1 MHRFGRVGRSV
12 RTARAGE
19 YIRSPTL
26 PLSYTFAIELLLRD
40 AKHIDAGLRFYRDPP
55 RTDLSTLTRRNVA
68 AVENWVPPEMRAAG

>member
-40 AKHIDAGLRFYRDPP
+40 CNTLCRVVELVRV
-55 RTDLSTLTRRNVA
+55 STALA
-68 AVENWVPPEMRAAG
+68 